1 VPAPR
6 AGSVRRRSG
15 VEQHVERSRA
25 GLRRAAVRPDP
36 PPFGREGPRHARLMV
51 DVLPWAGSLE
61 SAHGYGW
68 LAPPS
73 GPTRGSAAAA
83 ARDDHGHLNLRR
95 KDDDATM
102 RDRVLDYVS
111 VLWPSRAL
119 RSGAVDDWLAP
130 LGGTVGDADGTVLTA
145 RWARTAA
152 ERTYEAD
159 RRKANN
165 KTRVARKRKAEV
177 PNLEFSATVCELP
190 AANGAA
196 AGGPMRAMLD
206 RIAKRLSDQGAG
218 FWEYTSEEVSAVLL
232 TAWLHLL
239 AAAARCS
246 AAAARC

>member
-1 VPAPR
+1 
-6 AGSVRRRSG
+6 
-15 VEQHVERSRA
+15 
-25 GLRRAAVRPDP
+25 
-36 PPFGREGPRHARLMV
+36 M
-51 DVLPWAGSLE
+51 
-61 SAHGYGW
+61 
-68 LAPPS
+68 
-73 GPTRGSAAAA
+73 
-83 ARDDHGHLNLRR
+83 RR

-111 VLWPSRAL
+111 VLWPRAL

-130 LGGTVGDADGTVLTA
+130 LGGAVGDADGTVLTA

-218 FWEYTSEEVSAVLL
+218 GWEYTSEEVSAVLL
-232 TAWLHLL
+232 KSERRRREQREQRRGRGPHRALSKTVRRRVLCCAG
-239 AAAARCS
+239 R
-246 AAAARC
+246 